1 MPDKTTLQEVS
12 QALFCSV
19 ADKLGSAA
27 AKKKLLQIKDE
38 TYKDFLDKNKTLV
51 EDSFK
56 RVNPFHKSNVS
67 LKHIEDFLTK
77 GELGQAWYISSKAIA
92 LELLKQLSSI
102 SSKFGEAQSNFQ
114 NLYYFRGDLDIMGN
128 ISKLFT
134 KANKNTDWAKL
145 TKQPAFGNINKWN
158 PADIYLG
165 SKKAKKEIKDELDD
179 EKENYLFEDLN
190 KLIDNLIISGDLL
203 PLSLKKAGNTVK
215 IVRVN
220 FSPGDKK
227 ELLESVEFVEFKQG
241 KDIPKDKEWKEYKKV
256 YWDKKQNKPKGKTV
270 TRDYTI
276 TIKAKD
282 RGNLNLRIRHDP
294 STPKFSI
301 EVDGKDAKQGS
312 IGSFAI
318 FSKILGL
325 IDSTFETII
334 SKKYDAAKKSFSNEM
349 IKRKYRKGDKNYL
362 SKTAAKDKKDE
373 FDHKR
378 GEVSGLFFLNI
389 LMPPLTKWLL
399 GLSTRNKNKLAM
411 RFYKYCTSRSKQSGK
426 FVIAK

>member
-1 MPDKTTLQEVS
+1 MPDKTTLQETS

-27 AKKKLLQIKDE
+27 ANRILDSEKYKSYEEFLEKKSRLI
-38 TYKDFLDKNKTLV
+38 

-56 RVNPFHKSNVS
+56 RVEAPNVS
-67 LKHIEDFLTK
+67 LKHIEDFLAK
-77 GELGQAWYISSKAIA
+77 GKIGQEWYISSKAIA
-92 LELLKQLSSI
+92 LALLKELSKI
-102 SSKFGEAQSNFQ
+102 SPKFGEAAPKFQ
-114 NLYYFRGDLDIMGN
+114 ELYYFRGDPDIMGN
-128 ISKLFT
+128 ISKLFGI
-134 KANKNTDWAKL
+134 ANKNTKWFKL
-145 TKQPAFGNINKWN
+145 TNQVRFGNINKWN

-203 PLSLKKAGNTVK
+203 PLSLKKAGTTVK

-241 KDIPKDKEWKEYKKV
+241 KNIPRDKEWKKYKIV
-256 YWDKKQNKPKGKTV
+256 TWKGTSTKKTV

-325 IDSTFETII
+325 IDSKFETKILG
-334 SKKYDAAKKSFSNEM
+334 KYSEAEATFSDEMNE
-349 IKRKYRKGDKNYL
+349 REYRKGLKNHV
-362 SKTAAKDKKDE
+362 SNTAAKDKKNE
-373 FDHKR
+373 FNHKR
-378 GEVSGLFFLNI
+378 GEVSGIFFLNI

-399 GLSTRNKNKLAM
+399 GLTQENKNKLAM
-411 RFYKYCTSRSKQSGK
+411 RFFKYCTSRSKQSGK